1 MGDTATSTE
10 TVDTAETADN
20 PTLGTRP
27 GSTETVDTTE
37 TVVTEPTEFE
47 HLPENHPVLVA
58 LRKANDKARAAEAK
72 VKSFED
78 RDKSELELANE
89 TVANE
94 QNAREA
100 AENELRRYRAAVK
113 YRLSDEDLDLLGTGT
128 DEEIDARAKRLGE
141 LANAA
146 GSAPKPNP
154 VVGQA
159 TESAGSI
166 DEQIAAAQKAGDV
179 TRVIHL
185 QNQKLART

>member
-1 MGDTATSTE
+1 MGDTTPSTE

-20 PTLGTRP
+20 PTPGPQP

-47 HLPENHPVLVA
+47 HLPDNHPVLVA

-78 RDKSELELANE
+78 RDKSELELATE
-89 TVANE
+89 TAANE
-94 QNAREA
+94 QALRET

-128 DEEIDARAKRLGE
+128 DEEIDARAQRLAA

-146 GSAPKPNP
+146 TSTPKPNP
-154 VVGQA
+154 VVGQS
-159 TESAGSI
+159 TGSAGSI
-166 DEQIAAAQKAGDV
+166 DEQIAAAQQAGD
-179 TRVIHL
+179 TARVIHL
-185 QNQKLART
+185 QNQKLNNH

>member
-1 MGDTATSTE
+1 MGDTAPSTE

-20 PTLGTRP
+20 PTPGPQP
-27 GSTETVDTTE
+27 GSAETVDTTE

-78 RDKSELELANE
+78 RDKSELELATE
-89 TVANE
+89 TAANE
-94 QNAREA
+94 QALRET

-128 DEEIDARAKRLGE
+128 DEEIDARAQRLAA

-146 GSAPKPNP
+146 TSTPKPNP
-154 VVGQA
+154 VVGQS
-159 TESAGSI
+159 TGSAGSI
-166 DEQIAAAQKAGDV
+166 DEQIAAAQQAGD
-179 TRVIHL
+179 TARVIHL
-185 QNQKLART
+185 QNQKLNNH